1 MERPTEINAL
11 VNLLDD
17 PDYEVY
23 NHIKQKLM
31 DYGPDVIPLL
41 EKAWEDFS
49 YGVVFQNRI
58 EEIIHQIQF
67 EQVQYLLRE
76 WVKGSKDNLLD
87 ALFIVSQYQYPDINI
102 EKYKSFL
109 ELLKRDIWLELNDNL
124 TALEQ
129 VKVINRVLFNIHNFS
144 GNTTNYHAPQNS
156 YINDVL
162 DTKKG
167 TPLSL
172 SVLYIVLARMLNIP
186 IYGIN
191 LPRHFIIG
199 YVDRLSN
206 EKDKILFYVN
216 PFSRGAVLSKRDIDY
231 FLKQLKLEQKED
243 YFVPCD
249 NLAIIKRLLNNLIFS
264 YAKLGQEDKV
274 KEMNVL
280 LQILE
285 D

>member
-1 MERPTEINAL
+1 MDRPTEINAL

-67 EQVQYLLRE
+67 EQVQYLLKK
-76 WVKGSKDNLLD
+76 WVKGPKDNLLD
-87 ALFIVSQYQYPDINI
+87 AWFIVSQYQYPDINI

-109 ELLKRDIWLELNDNL
+109 ELLKRDIWLELNDDL

-172 SVLYIVLARMLNIP
+172 SILYIVLARMLSMP

-206 EKDKILFYVN
+206 EKNKILFYVN